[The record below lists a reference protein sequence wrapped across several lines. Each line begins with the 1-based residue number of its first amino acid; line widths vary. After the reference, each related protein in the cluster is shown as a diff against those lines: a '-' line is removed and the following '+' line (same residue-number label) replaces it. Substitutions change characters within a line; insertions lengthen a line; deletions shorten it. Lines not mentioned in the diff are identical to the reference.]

1 MVKSSSVEAL
11 RKMLGIKRLKKK
23 IPISEFEKAAIASLR
38 EQEKHRLL
46 TRIKQHA

>member
-1 MVKSSSVEAL
+1 MVKSSSVEVL

-23 IPISEFEKAAIASLR
+23 ISVSEFEKAVIASLR

>member
-11 RKMLGIKRLKKK
+11 RKMLGIKRLKKR
-23 IPISEFEKAAIASLR
+23 ISVSEFEKAAIASLR

-46 TRIKQHA
+46 TRIRQHA